1 MSQADIDNKRSLFER
16 LQDNYRLVVI
26 DDDDLKEVNTFKF
39 NLITLYILISTLLV
53 ITGAVAIALIF
64 FTPIKR
70 LIPGFEITNDNSQ
83 YVELRRKVDE
93 LEELLQAQDVYNN
106 GLGNLLQGMEPGVAP
121 AASEED
127 ADEETSSNVKDA
139 VTPINNA
146 LAEEASK
153 TKELNQFVFASPL
166 TGTMS
171 AKFDPDIEHF
181 GSDITAP
188 KNTAIKSIMG
198 GIVISADWNVDAGNT
213 VIIQHPRNIVSVYK
227 HNSALLVKTGDVVK
241 SGQAVAII
249 GNTGKLTN
257 GPHLHLELWYN
268 GYPVN
273 PENYISFN

>member
-127 ADEETSSNVKDA
+127 TDEETSSNVKDA